1 MSSHEEWVEQSRA
14 MLRKHFYDADAEL
27 QAFIKPHKRP
37 DGSIGEDIRKSEE
50 YKKLNARFGYW
61 FQQYRA
67 FNKKYKPPKGRRAYN
82 IKG

>member
-1 MSSHEEWVEQSRA
+1 MTSSEECVEQARA
-14 MLRKHFYDADAEL
+14 ILRKRFEDTDAEF
-27 QAFIKPHKRP
+27 QVFIKPHKRP

-50 YKKLNARFGYW
+50 YKKLNARATYW

>member
-1 MSSHEEWVEQSRA
+1 MSSCDEWVEQARA
-14 MLRKHFYDADAEL
+14 MLCKHMTDTDAEL
-27 QAFIKPHKRP
+27 QAFIKPYKRP

-50 YKKLNARFGYW
+50 YKKLNARATYW

-67 FNKKYKPPKGRRAYN
+67 FNKKYKPPKRTSYN